1 MVVLSVIIPTRNRE
15 DMLQSLLATCR
26 QLSSESVE
34 FIIVDNSDKP
44 VVNNLPEVDKRF
56 KIVRSES
63 RLSMTSNWTFGIAQ
77 ASGAWRVFIGD
88 DDGVIP
94 GELDRLV
101 SFLEEDAADSD
112 VVVTR
117 FAHFSWPSMP
127 NDPGRVSIWLE
138 HRNHLRWT
146 GLSGD
151 SYRDFGNTY
160 FSLPYA
166 RAVFSTDIEQRI
178 RKAQGGQLFTATS
191 PDINLGAALEIEATK
206 KIILSGI
213 TPFIVGTSSSSNGA
227 QGPEDPTKQDF
238 MSLNSTPWLPELGH
252 ESLATNF
259 MSYLEP
265 IAQARKARG
274 LDLNLPGRYSI
285 IWNSLLSTKFRN
297 EICKHLISVFPRNAF
312 LIKLLS
318 SFSGPSGHLNETV
331 KIGAWA
337 LARVILNRE
346 KYTSFSSTELFD
358 SDAAAKKLQE
368 VIDKHR
374 KLHATRRNSLRRANS
389 SNAPKGSFHNHLK
402 KRRHRVV
409 KSVQPQQGYWF

>member
-1 MVVLSVIIPTRNRE
+1 VVVLSVIIPTRNRE
-15 DMLQSLLATCR
+15 NMLQSLLATCH
-26 QLSSESVE
+26 QSSSASVE

-44 VVNNLPEVDKRF
+44 VVTNLPEVDKRF
-56 KIVRSES
+56 QIVRSES
-63 RLSMTSNWTFGIAQ
+63 RLSMTSNWTFGLAQ

-94 GELDRLV
+94 GELDRLIG
-101 SFLEEDAADSD
+101 FLDEDAADSD

-127 NDPGRVSIWLE
+127 NEPGRVSIWLE
-138 HRNHLRWT
+138 HRNNLRWT

-151 SYRDFGNTY
+151 SYRDFSSTY

-166 RAVFSTDIEQRI
+166 RAVFSSDIEKRI
-178 RKAQGGQLFTATS
+178 REAQGGQLFTATS

-206 KIILSGI
+206 KTILSGI
-213 TPFIVGTSSSSNGA
+213 TPFIVGTSSSSNGT
-227 QGPEDPTKQDF
+227 QGPGDPTKQDF
-238 MSLNSTPWLPELGH
+238 ISLNSTPWLPELGH
-252 ESLATNF
+252 ESLATNY

-274 LDLNLPGRYSI
+274 LKLNLPGRYSI

-297 EICKHLISVFPRNAF
+297 EISKHLIIVFPRNAF
-312 LIKLLS
+312 LIRFLSFFSRPVGLL
-318 SFSGPSGHLNETV
+318 NQTV
-331 KIGAWA
+331 KIGVWA
-337 LARVILNRE
+337 LARVALNRE
-346 KYTSFSSTELFD
+346 KYTSFNSKELFD

-374 KLHATRRNSLRRANS
+374 DLQA
-389 SNAPKGSFHNHLK
+389 
-402 KRRHRVV
+402 KR
-409 KSVQPQQGYWF
+409 